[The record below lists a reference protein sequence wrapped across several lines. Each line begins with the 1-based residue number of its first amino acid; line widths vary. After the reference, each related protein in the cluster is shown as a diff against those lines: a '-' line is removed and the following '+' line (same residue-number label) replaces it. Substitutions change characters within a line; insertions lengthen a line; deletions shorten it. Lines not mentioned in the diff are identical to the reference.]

1 MSPEHQVA
9 RQIHAGAG
17 RRRLGSAFSYA
28 ASGCRPTVLGTQTSH
43 HGGGGKAYLGI
54 KLTLSHL
61 SEAISIAESTRYKDS
76 AALLATRMSLDR
88 GVENAIEQI
97 ELLH

>member
-1 MSPEHQVA
+1 MQVRARRTPSPPRECLQLRCQWV
-9 RQIHAGAG
+9 
-17 RRRLGSAFSYA
+17 
-28 ASGCRPTVLGTQTSH
+28 PTNRLGTQTSH